1 MSLLKKLIGIYYD
14 FTLHRNFF
22 LNFFFLR
29 WNFFLNLYCTIY
41 IIMVINDRYL
51 LWMCMYVKVKLFI
64 ISFKVN
70 NIEKILIVANS
81 NIRYTYNIVS
91 IQTVIIKHLL
101 RKVSFQNSAKCN
113 MFIF

>member
-1 MSLLKKLIGIYYD
+1 MNLLKKLIGIYYD

-51 LWMCMYVKVKLFI
+51 LWFCMYVKVKLLI
-64 ISFKVN
+64 VLFKEN
-70 NIEKILIVANS
+70 NIVKILIEGDS
-81 NIRYTYNIVS
+81 NLQFLKKKKKR
-91 IQTVIIKHLL
+91 
-101 RKVSFQNSAKCN
+101 R
-113 MFIF
+113 